1 MELSDSR
8 LIGVFL
14 TVATFGADDSPDHAG
29 WIIASDPNGGTS
41 NYIERHVLDAN
52 RGVEISW
59 ALSAPM
65 DESSHTF
72 HIGVHHGGDGI
83 ARLAS
88 TEDSGGIDI
97 DVGPIPENFP
107 QVDESWE
114 PPTMRGL
121 GEETMIE
128 TVLLNV
134 TNAQLE
140 WRISGSLQT
149 NIIEA
154 TQENNVWNASLP
166 AALGPVIIEYRWLL
180 SNEDHDTTTAWTTL
194 SAEEISSIDVNPA
207 RILMIKLAM
216 STAGLLIGIQRRL
229 AVSLADSETFE
240 YPPKRFHK
248 EVICDGFSCCFPC
261 DFHGTSHR
269 FVCCIYFRDP
279 GLFSVLQSSLV
290 FHYVSNRD
298 LVLPST
304 QRHTSLQSLG
314 CSPSLRQLSQATRH
328 LNQ

>member
-1 MELSDSR
+1 MRIIRVFTLILLLGLLMAPVFEANPGGNGDSTRDFACGGACHADPDMSAPSSAQIVFVADRNETFVGGPLTVTATITGMELSDSR

-14 TVATFGADDSPDHAG
+14 TVGTFGADDSPDHSG
-29 WIIASDPNGGTS
+29 WVIVSDPNGGTS

-52 RGVEISW
+52 RGVEVSW

-88 TEDSGGIDI
+88 TEASGGIDI
-97 DVGPIPENFP
+97 EVGPIPENFP
-107 QVDESWE
+107 QVDASWQ

-128 TVLLNV
+128 TILLNV

-140 WRISGSLQT
+140 WRVSGSLQT
-149 NIIEA
+149 NVIEA
-154 TQENNVWNASLP
+154 TEEGNVWNATLP

-180 SNEDHDTTTAWTTL
+180 SNEDHETTTAWTTL
-194 SAEEISSIDVNPA
+194 SAEDTSTIDVNPA
-207 RILMIKLAM
+207 RLLMIALAM

-229 AVSLADSETFE
+229 AISLVDSETIE
-240 YPPKRFHK
+240 YP
-248 EVICDGFSCCFPC
+248 E
-261 DFHGTSHR
+261 
-269 FVCCIYFRDP
+269 RD
-279 GLFSVLQSSLV
+279 
-290 FHYVSNRD
+290 
-298 LVLPST
+298 ST
-304 QRHTSLQSLG
+304 GGNL
-314 CSPSLRQLSQATRH
+314 
-328 LNQ
+328 

>member
-1 MELSDSR
+1 MRFIRVFTVILLLGLLMAPVFEANPGGNGDSTRDFACGGACHADPDLSAPSSAQIVLVADRNETFVGGPLTVTATITGMELSDSR

-88 TEDSGGIDI
+88 TEASGGIDI

-107 QVDESWE
+107 QIDESWQ

-121 GEETMIE
+121 GEETMIK

-140 WRISGSLQT
+140 WRVSGSLQT

-207 RILMIKLAM
+207 RILMIALAM

-240 YPPKRFHK
+240 YPP
-248 EVICDGFSCCFPC
+248 
-261 DFHGTSHR
+261 
-269 FVCCIYFRDP
+269 RDSIE
-279 GLFSVLQSSLV
+279 G
-290 FHYVSNRD
+290 D
-298 LVLPST
+298 L
-304 QRHTSLQSLG
+304 
-314 CSPSLRQLSQATRH
+314 
-328 LNQ
+328 